1 MYNEFYGFS
10 RDPFL
15 IVPDPNYLYM
25 SPKHEEALARLVFG
39 IKGRRAIM
47 LLTGEVG
54 AGKTTLVRYL
64 ASHLPNSIQ
73 PAILAN
79 SSRFAEALLRMIL
92 AEFGRPAQPEAD
104 KSALIKDLQ
113 TYLESLAAQNRRG
126 LLIIDEAQ
134 NLPLDA
140 LEEIRMLSNFQEKN
154 HSLVQILLV
163 GQPELRARM
172 KDPRCL
178 QIAQRIALNYHIAAL
193 SMEETRA
200 YILYRLKRSGGSGDI
215 FTADALDRVYE
226 LSRGIPRSI
235 NLVCDSALIYGF
247 SEEVRVIDS
256 AVISRAAN
264 QLDLMGLVNLPNCE
278 PPAASGPE
286 AETISEPLAAGG
298 GNGSGKAIVEGIGEL
313 EKSLGVFINELRKE
327 SQGFTEQAGLLRTSA
342 LSLSEALEKLKATD
356 SVTYEKL
363 LSDSVKL
370 KLLMEFINE
379 DKIENR

>member
-54 AGKTTLVRYL
+54 AGKTTLVRHL
-64 ASHLPNSIQ
+64 ASHLPSSIQ
-73 PAILAN
+73 CATLAN
-79 SSRFAEALLRMIL
+79 SNLFAEALLRMIL
-92 AEFGRPAQPEAD
+92 AEFGQPAQPEAD
-104 KSALIKDLQ
+104 KSDLIKGLQ
-113 TYLESLAAQNRRG
+113 AHLESLAAQNRRG

-140 LEEIRMLSNFQEKN
+140 LEEIRMLSNFQQKN
-154 HSLVQILLV
+154 QSLVQILLV

-172 KDPRCL
+172 KDPRCI

-215 FTADALDRVYE
+215 FTADALDRVYN

-256 AVISRAAN
+256 AVITRAAN
-264 QLDLMGLVNLPNCE
+264 QLDLMGLMNVQGCE
-278 PPAASGPE
+278 APAAPDPAPE
-286 AETISEPLAAGG
+286 PISEAKNAGG

-313 EKSLGVFINELRKE
+313 EKSLGVFLNELRKE
-327 SQGFTEQAGLLRTSA
+327 SHEFTEQAGLLRTSA

-356 SVTYEKL
+356 SVNYEKL

-379 DKIENR
+379 DKIQNR